1 MTKRALPLLD
11 DPSTHSG
18 VRELLQA
25 GRDSHVS
32 DYDYGSGL
40 ERHMAQIQAGAPMP
54 EWAKGLEAGAGKG
67 AAAAATAAGTG
78 LVGWWALPVATVAVA
93 AAIGAVVLFR
103 GEETVPVAR
112 PHGVGVSAAP
122 APAAQPVAV
131 PAVVPAAPAV
141 AEPVARE
148 QRAAAATPRDNASRG
163 ATPRSGGARSGSAF
177 KPVQPKHAQSV
188 ANTHTA
194 APGSAASTRDTTN
207 AAART
212 TASSSGSTTAAKGE
226 SAPAAQAAQPEQSAV
241 ASEERPAAQQEP
253 APVIDDS
260 RLEREMGML
269 AVAQRVLQDNPAR
282 TLSLTRQGEA
292 EFAGSMFT
300 QERQQLELLAL
311 VKLGR
316 LDEAKRL
323 ARPYLAHY
331 PNGPFSDRV
340 RRALSTGRVER

>member
-40 ERHMAQIQAGAPMP
+40 ERHMAQVQAGAPMP
-54 EWAKGLEAGAGKG
+54 DWAKGLEAGAGKG
-67 AAAAATAAGTG
+67 AAAAASAAGTG

-112 PHGVGVSAAP
+112 HGVGVSAAP

-131 PAVVPAAPAV
+131 PAVVPSAPAV
-141 AEPVARE
+141 ADSVARE
-148 QRAAAATPRDNASRG
+148 QHEEASRV
-163 ATPRSGGARSGSAF
+163 ASQRSGRARSSSGL
-177 KPVQPKHAQSV
+177 KPVQVKHAQAV
-188 ANTHTA
+188 ANTHA
-194 APGSAASTRDTTN
+194 ASAPSAASAHGTQS
-207 AAART
+207 ASART
-212 TASSSGSTTAAKGE
+212 TASGSVTAAPAAKGDQ
-226 SAPAAQAAQPEQSAV
+226 APTAAQAQPEQSAV
-241 ASEERPAAQQEP
+241 ASEEQPAAEQEP
-253 APVIDDS
+253 APVVDDS

-282 TLSLTRQGEA
+282 TLSLARQGEA

-300 QERQQLELLAL
+300 QERQQLLLLAL

-340 RRALSTGRVER
+340 RRALSTGRVE